1 MAASISFNG
10 KDLIH
15 KIDIL
20 QQRQIPFIAA
30 LTISGRKAGDVSL
43 ASEVKKDL
51 EFEMKDSFNQVSPQT
66 KWLFDKP
73 KARKNSLKTVI
84 YHKEGLVDSLSGGS
98 AKGQAPADYL
108 KPQIVGGRVLE
119 TGFQK
124 RLKRKGYI
132 KNSGYMLPL
141 HDQPFR
147 KVRGRLAPSVYAQAL
162 WGISAMEE
170 LRNTN
175 IASKYPKK
183 DFKTKGTFV
192 HVPKNLAKDSDLG
205 GMDIKRYAQNIR
217 ALAYK
222 KGQPWHSLPGPGIY
236 KVNAKGRG
244 LTRVFREL
252 DRVPTIDGP
261 TYLFKETA
269 TKSVM
274 KNAQR
279 IFDMKV
285 KEVLGS

>member
-30 LTISGRKAGDVSL
+30 LTISGRKKGDVSL

-51 EFEMKDSFNQVSPQT
+51 EFEMTDSFNQVSPQT
-66 KWLFDKP
+66 KWLFDNP

-84 YHKEGLVDSLSGGS
+84 YHKDEA

-108 KPQIVGGRVLE
+108 KPQIVGGKVLE
-119 TGFQK
+119 TRFQQ

-132 KNSGYMLPL
+132 KSSGYMLPL
-141 HDQPFR
+141 HNQPFR

-192 HVPKNLAKDSDLG
+192 HVPKNLAKDSESG

-222 KGQPWHSLPGPGIY
+222 KGQSWHSLPGPGIY

-244 LTRVFREL
+244 LTQVFREL
-252 DRVPTIDGP
+252 DRVPTINGQ

-269 TKSVM
+269 TESVM

>member
-30 LTISGRKAGDVSL
+30 LTISGRKKGDVSL

-51 EFEMKDSFNQVSPQT
+51 EFEMEDSFNQVSPQT

-84 YHKEGLVDSLSGGS
+84 YHKDEA

-108 KPQIVGGRVLE
+108 KPQIVGGKVLE
-119 TGFQK
+119 TRFQQ

-132 KNSGYMLPL
+132 KSSGYMLPL
-141 HDQPFR
+141 HNQPFR

-217 ALAYK
+217 GLAYK
-222 KGQPWHSLPGPGIY
+222 KGQPWH
-236 KVNAKGRG
+236 
-244 LTRVFREL
+244 
-252 DRVPTIDGP
+252 
-261 TYLFKETA
+261 
-269 TKSVM
+269 
-274 KNAQR
+274 
-279 IFDMKV
+279 
-285 KEVLGS
+285 

>member
-84 YHKEGLVDSLSGGS
+84 YHKDEA

-119 TGFQK
+119 TEFQK

-132 KNSGYMLPL
+132 KSSGYMLPL
-141 HDQPFR
+141 HNQPFR

-192 HVPKNLAKDSDLG
+192 HVPKNLAKDSESG